1 MHTIVLGGP
10 SSRRSLPAIV
20 SLACLLAIVPA
31 QAQTNSTAIGPIETH
46 VQSLQNRFDQL
57 ESSRRAWISSDW
69 DAARTL
75 ARRQDLE
82 LASKLAATSSIGNA
96 SGTAAS
102 LLDRADPSSHLPSPI
117 SASLRVPPQ
126 GSLPTGK
133 PDRDPLFGLVI
144 AVKDNIDVAG
154 FATTAGSRSLAGNVA
169 RSDATVVSRL
179 RKRGVI
185 FPGKTNLDT
194 FARGVRS
201 KSEIRGTTSNAWN
214 PKRAAGG
221 SSGGSAVAIASGMVD
236 AALGTDTCGS
246 LRYPATYNGVYAL
259 RPTAGTLSRHGV
271 VPLSPTQDVVGPM
284 ASSPT
289 ILRELFLAMLGPDPL
304 DPATLD
310 SATSGSTAAEA
321 NLRPPEATSQTFR
334 VGVLRG
340 FGSYALDAR
349 GRTVLDIL
357 RIGGVELVPT
367 VLPKGVVN
375 ASLID
380 QEADAAIA
388 SFRASLQRNATTVR
402 APTIDE
408 SKLGNTF
415 ATTRI
420 LPWLETT
427 WRPNA
432 KPRWNELRAQQR
444 LNAKLITDLLNRE
457 RLDALVYPTT
467 PFPAAVIGASQPSA
481 NCWLSATSGLPA
493 LALPGGFDTST
504 FPTIG
509 VDLLGKAGSE
519 LMLLDIA
526 QKAAPTAN

>member
-1 MHTIVLGGP
+1 MHMIVRGGFR
-10 SSRRSLPAIV
+10 SRRSLLVVV

-31 QAQTNSTAIGPIETH
+31 HAQTNSMAIGPIETH

-69 DAARTL
+69 HAAKTL

-82 LASKLAATSSIGNA
+82 VASKLGATSSTGNA
-96 SGTAAS
+96 SETAAP
-102 LLDRADPSSHLPSPI
+102 LLDVA
-117 SASLRVPPQ
+117 
-126 GSLPTGK
+126 
-133 PDRDPLFGLVI
+133 DPLFGLVI
-144 AVKDNIDVAG
+144 AVKDNIDVGG
-154 FATTAGSRSLAGNVA
+154 FTTTAGSRSLATNVA

-185 FPGKTNLDT
+185 IAGKTNLDT

-201 KSEIRGTTSNAWN
+201 KSEMRGTTSNAWN

-221 SSGGSAVAIASGMVD
+221 SSGGSAVAIASGMAD

-246 LRYPATYNGVYAL
+246 LRYPATYNGVYSL
-259 RPTAGTLSRHGV
+259 RPTAGMLSRHGV

-304 DPATLD
+304 DPATLNSVAGGSMPVYPNLGPLD
-310 SATSGSTAAEA
+310 AT
-321 NLRPPEATSQTFR
+321 NRTFR

-340 FGSYALDAR
+340 FGSYALGAR
-349 GRTVLDIL
+349 GRTALDTL
-357 RIGGVELVPT
+357 RMGGVELVPAL
-367 VLPKGVVN
+367 LPKGVAN
-375 ASLID
+375 ASLIE

-388 SFRASLQRNATTVR
+388 SFRDSVQRNATTVR
-402 APTIDE
+402 APIIID
-408 SKLGNTF
+408 
-415 ATTRI
+415 TTEVS
-420 LPWLETT
+420 PWLVTT

-432 KPRWNELRAQQR
+432 KPRWNALRAQQR
-444 LNAKLITDLLNRE
+444 LNAKLITELLNRE
-457 RLDALVYPTT
+457 RLDALLYPTT
-467 PFPAAVIGASQPSA
+467 PFPAAVIGAPQPSA

-493 LALPGGFDTST
+493 LALPGGFDIGK

-519 LMLLDIA
+519 LTLLAIA
-526 QKAAPTAN
+526 LQTAQTAQAAQAAHAAN